1 MSQVKNGVHINFPT
15 DDVFAAACAAF
26 RINGAYLKDTV
37 FNDKGEIVNYSNRTT
52 LVRLLSENVDKIT
65 DEDRTQGKIVRQY
78 YQGLTFKIIGGKYIS
93 DFDKSAME
101 FAGLEKIK
109 DALQVSVISSL
120 PKCYLIAK
128 QRDEGNMK
136 LQNAIEHI
144 GNIGDRVTLG
154 IEVVR
159 SIYSRNYN
167 TYYITAIT
175 DDNKAVLFSFSKEA
189 KIGDKLKIK
198 GTVKMHGEEYAL
210 NNKYTQLNRVKIV
223 DNL

>member
-1 MSQVKNGVHINFPT
+1 MFQVKNGVHINFPT

-37 FNDKGEIVNYSNRTT
+37 FDDKGEVVSYSNRTT

-65 DEDRTQGKIVRQY
+65 DEDRTQGKLVRQY
-78 YQGLTFKIIGGKYIS
+78 YQGLIFKIIGGKYIS
-93 DFDKSAME
+93 DFDRTAIECAS
-101 FAGLEKIK
+101 LEKIEGH
-109 DALQVSVISSL
+109 LQVSVIASL

-167 TYYITAIT
+167 RYYITAIT
-175 DDNKAVLFSFSKEA
+175 DDNKAVLFSFSKAA

-198 GTVKMHGEEYAL
+198 GTVKTHSTEYSGS
-210 NNKYTQLNRVKIV
+210 KYTRLNRVIIV
-223 DNL
+223 ENL

>member
-175 DDNKAVLFSFSKEA
+175 DDNKAVLFSFSKAA

-198 GTVKMHGEEYAL
+198 GTVKMHGKDYDIT
-210 NNKYTQLNRVKIV
+210 KYTQLNRVKIV
-223 DNL
+223 NVL

>member
-37 FNDKGEIVNYSNRTT
+37 FDLKGEIVSYSNRTT

-65 DEDRTQGKIVRQY
+65 DEDRTQGKLVRQY
-78 YQGLTFKIIGGKYIS
+78 YQGLTFKILGGKYLS
-93 DFDKSAME
+93 SFDKSAME

-109 DALQVSVISSL
+109 DALQVSVIASL
-120 PKCYLIAK
+120 PKCYLISK

-154 IEVVR
+154 IVVVK

>member
-1 MSQVKNGVHINFPT
+1 MFQVKNGVHINFPT

-175 DDNKAVLFSFSKEA
+175 DDNKAVLFSFSKAA

-198 GTVKMHGEEYAL
+198 GTVKMHGKDYDIT
-210 NNKYTQLNRVKIV
+210 KYTQLNRVKIV
-223 DNL
+223 NVL

>member
-37 FNDKGEIVNYSNRTT
+37 FDDKGEVVSYSNRTT

-65 DEDRTQGKIVRQY
+65 DEDRTQGKLVRQY
-78 YQGLTFKIIGGKYIS
+78 YKGLTFKILGDKYVS
-93 DFDKSAME
+93 DFDRTAIECAS
-101 FAGLEKIK
+101 LEKIEGH
-109 DALQVSVISSL
+109 LQVSVIASL
-120 PKCYLIAK
+120 PKCYLISK
-128 QRDEGNMK
+128 QRDEANNK

-144 GNIGDRVTLG
+144 GNIGDKVTLT
-154 IEVVR
+154 IEVVT

-167 TYYITAIT
+167 RYYITAIT
-175 DDNKAVLFSFSKEA
+175 DDNKAVLFSFSKAA

-198 GTVKMHGEEYAL
+198 GTVKTHSTEYSGS
-210 NNKYTQLNRVKIV
+210 KYTRLNRVIIV
-223 DNL
+223 ENL

>member
-37 FNDKGEIVNYSNRTT
+37 FDLKGEVVSYSNRTT

-65 DEDRTQGKIVRQY
+65 DEDRTQGKLVRQY
-78 YQGLTFKIIGGKYIS
+78 YKGLTFKILGDKYVS
-93 DFDKSAME
+93 DFDRTAIECAS
-101 FAGLEKIK
+101 LEKIEGH
-109 DALQVSVISSL
+109 LQVSVIASL
-120 PKCYLIAK
+120 PKCYIASK

-175 DDNKAVLFSFSKEA
+175 DDNKTVFFSYSKAA
-189 KIGDKLKIK
+189 KIGDKMKIK
-198 GTVKMHGEEYAL
+198 GTVKSHRDTAC
-210 NNKYTQLNRVKIV
+210 TQLNRVKVI
-223 DNL
+223 DNI